1 MNFKKKY
8 NKTRHYQIQYK
19 RHSETNKMIEL
30 KRCNY
35 FTGDITPVSNA
46 VSSIVKF
53 LELDGK
59 NPILFTPPK
68 PIDSKGKIT
77 NLIYYISPNIT
88 WENFEDFKS
97 KIENPANRFRV
108 NLLIFDFWSLSR
120 NEISKY
126 KELID
131 EFKIDH
137 IIVAKE
143 YSYKD
148 SDNVADYHVKGE
160 YKDLSTNSSGGY
172 MATKS
177 EIWVTNKVDNWTASL
192 DSLKT
197 EYIRDKKIDDIFKK

>member
-1 MNFKKKY
+1 
-8 NKTRHYQIQYK
+8 
-19 RHSETNKMIEL
+19 MIEL

-35 FTGDITPVSNA
+35 FTGDLTPVSNA
-46 VSSIVKF
+46 VSSIVNF
-53 LELDGK
+53 LELDGI

-68 PIDSKGKIT
+68 PSNSTSKNIT

-97 KIENPANRFRV
+97 KIQNPSNRFKI
-108 NLLIFDFWSLSR
+108 NLMIFDFWSLSK

-126 KELID
+126 KQIID
-131 EFKIDH
+131 EFKINH

-143 YSYKD
+143 YTYKK
-148 SDNVADYHVKGE
+148 SDDVTDFHVKTE
-160 YKDLSTNSSGGY
+160 YKEFVSSLI
-172 MATKS
+172 AHRS
-177 EIWVTNKVDNWTASL
+177 EIWVTNKIDGWSATL